1 MRAVLYLAH
10 LLLISL
16 AAWINRHQQE
26 VLEYLVE
33 ENRVLKEQLSGSR
46 LRLNDD
52 QRRRLAAKGKRIGRQ
67 ALNQVATIVTP
78 DTLMRWHR
86 RLIALKWT
94 FEGKAYGAP
103 RHSQR
108 DQAADRE
115 DGDRQLDLGL
125 QPHPRRAER
134 VGPPRGPNHDRFGP
148 QGERDRARP
157 GTPLVLAVVSE
168 GSLGR
173 RSRHRLLHHRSLD
186 SLGSGDVLRSLRDRS
201 EEPASPSGGRDQA
214 SGGGLHGSGGPQPRG
229 LHAWLPSSPQRPE
242 AGVKVVRRPPRA
254 PNGNAFAERFVLSI
268 KSECLDRMIFFGESS
283 LRHALKEY
291 LEHYNQERAHQGI
304 GNEVIEPRPL
314 GRGDVR
320 CRERLGGLLKH
331 YQRAA

>member
-1 MRAVLYLAH
+1 M
-10 LLLISL
+10 S
-16 AAWINRHQQE
+16 
-26 VLEYLVE
+26 
-33 ENRVLKEQLSGSR
+33 
-46 LRLNDD
+46 
-52 QRRRLAAKGKRIGRQ
+52 KRTGHQ

-86 RLIALKWT
+86 RLMALKWT
-94 FEGKAYGAP
+94 FEGQAYGAP

-186 SLGSGDVLRSLRDRS
+186 SLGFGDVLRSLRDRS

-242 AGVKVVRRPPRA
+242 AGVKVARRPPRA
-254 PNGNAFAERFVLSI
+254 PNDNAFAEKETGIDGKSRTLRVERLRKKLCEEAKRETTQAPSARSRPVFCSGGLRLSRSPRHQALPGPRRSTRACLVAKPVREPCAGKPQARF
-268 KSECLDRMIFFGESS
+268 D
-283 LRHALKEY
+283 
-291 LEHYNQERAHQGI
+291 ERRR
-304 GNEVIEPRPL
+304 ETEPRS
-314 GRGDVR
+314 GD
-320 CRERLGGLLKH
+320 
-331 YQRAA
+331 